1 MLAVENAQQKASKV
15 SQLLG
20 QNLGSPLL
28 VREEETTERRGEEE
42 EVEEEGAGRE
52 QGVAHF
58 PHMPTVT
65 ASSQVSI
72 SFSFT
77 DRSRKKL

>member
-1 MLAVENAQQKASKV
+1 VLAVENAQQKASKV

-28 VREEETTERRGEEE
+28 VREEETTERRGEE

>member
-20 QNLGSPLL
+20 QSLGSPLL
-28 VREEETTERRGEEE
+28 VREEETKEWKSKED
-42 EVEEEGAGRE
+42 EEEGGVRE
-52 QGVAHF
+52 QASAHL
-58 PHMPTVT
+58 PHIPTVT
-65 ASSQVSI
+65 ASSQVSV
-72 SFSFT
+72 SFSFR